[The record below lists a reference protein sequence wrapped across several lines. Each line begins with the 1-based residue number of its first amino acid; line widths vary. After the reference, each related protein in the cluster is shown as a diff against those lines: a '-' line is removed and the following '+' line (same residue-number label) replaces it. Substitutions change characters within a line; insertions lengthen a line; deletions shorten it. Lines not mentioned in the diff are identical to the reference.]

1 MYRQPPEPDPAH
13 VDPAVLGAL
22 LARHG
27 WRRHGGSTGRYARF
41 TPPGDAKSGAGVLV
55 PADRAFPDCTDLLAE
70 ALAALARSPEPSA
83 PLVRTALAV
92 PSDEVSWEYGAER
105 RAGPARWA
113 DAERLSAAA
122 RAMLLAGAL
131 AARRP
136 AGFYGARLRPQAAR
150 DVERTLLGP
159 GAHVARL
166 IAFVPAPESRGVT
179 ATLLRALHGTRD
191 AVDHQRATGGM
202 EAFDNAVEL
211 GVCHELTEALTA
223 LVRGT
228 EGVRIALSWAPAHPP
243 PEGFAA
249 APEPVEFTPCDVP
262 ALQRAAV
269 RYRHREPSLPV
280 RITAAVTRLS
290 RSAATGPGRVRLRV
304 LAGADVTEVRTSLDE
319 EAYRVAG
326 RAHLAGVPV
335 RLSGRLESR
344 GGFRRLT
351 GASGVRPVPLADAGR
366 DPMPKPPPEDLDF
379 FDQAYRDG

>member
-1 MYRQPPEPDPAH
+1 MYRQPPQPDPART
-13 VDPAVLGAL
+13 DPAVLGAL

-41 TPPGDAKSGAGVLV
+41 TPPGDAPGGAGVLV

-70 ALAALARSPEPSA
+70 TLTALARSPEPSA
-83 PLVRTALAV
+83 PLVLTAVAV

-136 AGFYGARLRPQAAR
+136 AGFHGARLRPQAAR
-150 DVERTLLGP
+150 DVEQTLLGP
-159 GAHVARL
+159 GAHAARL
-166 IAFVPAPESRGVT
+166 TAFVPAPESRGVT
-179 ATLLRALHGTRD
+179 TTLLRALHGTRN
-191 AVDHQRATGGM
+191 AVDRQHTTGSM
-202 EAFDNAVEL
+202 AAFDNAVEL

-228 EGVRIALSWAPAHPP
+228 DGVRITLAWAPAHPP
-243 PEGFAA
+243 PRGFTA
-249 APEPVEFTPCDVP
+249 APAPVEFTPGDIP

-280 RITAAVTRLS
+280 RLTAAVTRLS
-290 RSAATGPGRVRLRV
+290 RTAATGPGRVRLRV
-304 LAGADVTEVRTSLDE
+304 LAGADVSEVRTSLDE
-319 EAYRVAG
+319 DAYGVAC

-335 RLSGRLESR
+335 RLTGRLESR

-351 GASGVRPVPLADAGR
+351 GASDVRPAPVEDADRDRPAQAPLQH
-366 DPMPKPPPEDLDF
+366 PDLF
-379 FDQAYRDG
+379 GEAYGDG

>member
-1 MYRQPPEPDPAH
+1 MYRQPPEPDPARA
-13 VDPAVLGAL
+13 DPAVLGAL

-41 TPPGDAKSGAGVLV
+41 TPPGHAPGGAGVLV

-70 ALAALARSPEPSA
+70 ALTALARSPEPSA
-83 PLVRTALAV
+83 PLVLTALAV
-92 PSDEVSWEYGAER
+92 PSDEVGWEYGAGR

-136 AGFYGARLRPQAAR
+136 AGFHGARLRPDAAR
-150 DVERTLLGP
+150 DVEQTLLGP
-159 GAHVARL
+159 GAHAARL
-166 IAFVPAPESRGVT
+166 TAFVPAPESRGVT

-191 AVDHQRATGGM
+191 AVDHQRTTGGM

-228 EGVRIALSWAPAHPP
+228 EGVRITLAWAPAHPP
-243 PEGFAA
+243 PEGAA
-249 APEPVEFTPCDVP
+249 APEPVEFTPGDVP
-262 ALQRAAV
+262 ALHRAAV

-280 RITAAVTRLS
+280 RLTAAVTRLG

-304 LAGADVTEVRTSLDE
+304 LAGADVTEVRAALDE

-326 RAHLAGVPV
+326 RAHLAGVPI

-344 GGFRRLT
+344 GGFRRVT
-351 GASGVRPVPLADAGR
+351 GASGVRPVPVAEAER
-366 DPMPKPPPEDLDF
+366 DRLLKSPHENPDF
-379 FDQAYRDG
+379 FDEAYGDG

>member
-1 MYRQPPEPDPAH
+1 MYRQPPEPDPAR

-27 WRRHGGSTGRYARF
+27 WRRHGGSTGRYARY
-41 TPPGDAKSGAGVLV
+41 TPPGDAPGGTSILV

-70 ALAALARSPEPSA
+70 ALTALARSPEPSA

-92 PSDEVSWEYGAER
+92 PSDEISWEYGAER

-136 AGFYGARLRPQAAR
+136 AGFHGARLRPQAAR

-166 IAFVPAPESRGVT
+166 TAFVPAPDGRRVT
-179 ATLLRALHGTRD
+179 GTLVRALHGTRD
-191 AVDHQRATGGM
+191 AVDHERTTGGM
-202 EAFDNAVEL
+202 EAFDHAVAM
-211 GVCHELTEALTA
+211 GGCHELAESLTA

-228 EGVRIALSWAPAHPP
+228 EGVRITLAWAPAHAPP
-243 PEGFAA
+243 AGAA
-249 APEPVEFTPCDVP
+249 APEPVEFTPADVP

-269 RYRHREPSLPV
+269 RYRSREPSLPV
-280 RITAAVTRLS
+280 RLTAAVTRLS
-290 RSAATGPGRVRLRV
+290 RSAATGPGRVRLRI
-304 LAGADVTEVRTSLDE
+304 LAGADVAEVRTTLDE
-319 EAYRVAG
+319 KAYRVAAE
-326 RAHLAGVPV
+326 AHLAGLPI
-335 RLSGRLESR
+335 RLTGRLESR

-351 GASGVRPVPLADAGR
+351 GASGAVPAAVEDAERDRLPQPRLANPGFCA
-366 DPMPKPPPEDLDF
+366 E
-379 FDQAYRDG
+379 AYGDG

>member
-13 VDPAVLGAL
+13 TDPAVLGAL

-41 TPPGDAKSGAGVLV
+41 TPPGDAPGGAGVLV
-55 PADRAFPDCTDLLAE
+55 PADRAFPDCTALLAE
-70 ALAALARSPEPSA
+70 ALGALARSPEPSA
-83 PLVRTALAV
+83 PLVLTAVAV

-136 AGFYGARLRPQAAR
+136 AGFHGARLRPHAAR
-150 DVERTLLGP
+150 DVEQTLLGP
-159 GAHVARL
+159 GAHAARL
-166 IAFVPAPESRGVT
+166 TAFVPAPESRAVT
-179 ATLLRALHGTRD
+179 TTLLRALRATRE
-191 AVDHQRATGGM
+191 AVDRHHTTGAM
-202 EAFDNAVEL
+202 DAFDHAVGL
-211 GVCHELTEALTA
+211 GVCHELAEALTA

-228 EGVRIALSWAPAHPP
+228 DGVRIALAWAPAYPP

-249 APEPVEFTPCDVP
+249 APEPVEFTPGDIP

-269 RYRHREPSLPV
+269 RYRSREPSLPV
-280 RITAAVTRLS
+280 RLTAAVTRLS
-290 RSAATGPGRVRLRV
+290 RTAATGPGRVRLRV
-304 LAGADVTEVRTSLDE
+304 LAGADVTEVRTSLGE

-326 RAHLAGVPV
+326 QAHLAGVPV
-335 RLSGRLESR
+335 RLSGMLESR

-351 GASGVRPVPLADAGR
+351 GASGVRPVPVTDAEAER
-366 DPMPKPPPEDLDF
+366 LPKAHEHLDF
-379 FDQAYRDG
+379 FDEAYGDG

>member
-13 VDPAVLGAL
+13 TDPAVLGAL

-41 TPPGDAKSGAGVLV
+41 TPPGDAPGGAGVLV

-70 ALAALARSPEPSA
+70 ALTALARSPEPSA
-83 PLVRTALAV
+83 PLVLTAVAV

-136 AGFYGARLRPQAAR
+136 AGFHGARLRPHAAR
-150 DVERTLLGP
+150 DVEQTLLGP
-159 GAHVARL
+159 GAHAARL
-166 IAFVPAPESRGVT
+166 TAFVPAPESRAVT
-179 ATLLRALHGTRD
+179 TMLLRALRGTRD
-191 AVDHQRATGGM
+191 AVDRHHTTGAM
-202 EAFDNAVEL
+202 DAFDHAVEL
-211 GVCHELTEALTA
+211 GVCHELAEALTA

-228 EGVRIALSWAPAHPP
+228 DGVRITLAWAPAYPP
-243 PEGFAA
+243 PQGFAPV
-249 APEPVEFTPCDVP
+249 PEPVEFTPGDIP

-280 RITAAVTRLS
+280 RLTAAVTRLS
-290 RSAATGPGRVRLRV
+290 RTAATGPGRVRLRV

-326 RAHLAGVPV
+326 QAHLAGVPV
-335 RLSGRLESR
+335 RLSGMLESR

-351 GASGVRPVPLADAGR
+351 GASGVRPVPVADAEGNR
-366 DPMPKPPPEDLDF
+366 LPKAHEHLDF
-379 FDQAYRDG
+379 LDEAYGDG